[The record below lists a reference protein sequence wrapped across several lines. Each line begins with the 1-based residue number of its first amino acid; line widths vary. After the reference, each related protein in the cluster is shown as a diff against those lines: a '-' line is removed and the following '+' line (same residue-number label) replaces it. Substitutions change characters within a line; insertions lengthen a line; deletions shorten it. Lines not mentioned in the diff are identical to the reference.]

1 MKKRVLVVGGGPGGY
16 VAAIRAAQLGASVTV
31 IERARPGGTCLN
43 VGCIPTKV
51 LLHAA
56 ELYTAIREE
65 GPTIGIYADTPRFDW
80 GVILK
85 RKQDVVDYM
94 VEGVAGLLKANGVTL
109 ISGTARLAGPRALEV
124 EGRRLEADA
133 IIVASGSEPSMP
145 PVPGLDL
152 PGILT
157 SDGALSLESL
167 PRSIAIAGG
176 GVIGAEFASVF
187 AAFGV

>member
-94 VEGVAGLLKANGVTL
+94 VLRSEFLGQARDAGRHRDHRHDGQHDPSGAQCPRRSHQPSGAPHPARYQMRRVPLGYMIETLIGSLKAKVVENTGKLEDFVAHL
-109 ISGTARLAGPRALEV
+109 IPE
-124 EGRRLEADA
+124 
-133 IIVASGSEPSMP
+133 
-145 PVPGLDL
+145 L
-152 PGILT
+152 P
-157 SDGALSLESL
+157 
-167 PRSIAIAGG
+167 
-176 GVIGAEFASVF
+176 
-187 AAFGV
+187 